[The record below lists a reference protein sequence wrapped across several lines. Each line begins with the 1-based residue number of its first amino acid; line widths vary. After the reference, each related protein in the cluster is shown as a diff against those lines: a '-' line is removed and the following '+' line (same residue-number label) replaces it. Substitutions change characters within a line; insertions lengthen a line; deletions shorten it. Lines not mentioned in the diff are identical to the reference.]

1 MGKSGW
7 NLVGRRAVL
16 TAQLVEGLQCIALC
30 FSGVF
35 GMMWI
40 FANFS

>member
-16 TAQLVEGLQCIALC
+16 MTRLVEGLQCFALC
-30 FSGVF
+30 FGTIYTMCWF
-35 GMMWI
+35 
-40 FANFS
+40 FCNFS